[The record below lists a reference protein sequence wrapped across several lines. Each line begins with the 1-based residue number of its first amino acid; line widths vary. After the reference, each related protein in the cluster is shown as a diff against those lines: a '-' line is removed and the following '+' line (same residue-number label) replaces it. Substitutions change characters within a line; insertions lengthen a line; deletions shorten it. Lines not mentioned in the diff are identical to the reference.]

1 MKRRVYRSLDRP
13 ATVFGIRGRFL
24 WVAAVLLALALILG
38 LVTGRAAGMLAGF
51 GVGLLAAGGA
61 YLYTLSLQSRIEE
74 KDLVKLIVRRSYP
87 TLYRVRPKHIRN
99 LWRGFNLTPEKGLEH

>member
-24 WVAAVLLALALILG
+24 WVAVILLALALILG

-51 GVGLLAAGGA
+51 GVGLLAAGGVGA
-61 YLYTLSLQSRIEE
+61 AASS
-74 KDLVKLIVRRSYP
+74 
-87 TLYRVRPKHIRN
+87 
-99 LWRGFNLTPEKGLEH
+99 GA